1 MINTYNIDKFLVTE
15 TTQIVELT
23 NVDLFVIENDNV
35 EFIGDVFLRNNL

>member
-15 TTQIVELT
+15 TTQTVELT